1 LVDRET
7 ARTKYGIPTNRRV
20 VLFFA
25 PFLNVGDYWRELVAS
40 TTPLRSR
47 LYKAIRARKLQYI
60 PSILLGDT
68 IAEIAASIRRFC
80 DRENAVL
87 VVKSRGKQTGLETVE
102 SAADIFVD
110 GTDDVYYPTFT
121 GYELMA
127 TADLCIQTYSYSA
140 VEAVIAALPTVCITT
155 PRDYPLSQR
164 DWRHTMAGELQFN
177 NDSGGLFN
185 YPGCVNSVE
194 WSQAVRYFD
203 QAKLED
209 FTINTDKRAE
219 YISKFAGLGKE
230 SSSSKV
236 LKVIHGS

>member
-1 LVDRET
+1 MTDTRGEFQYQLAGFSGCTIEV
-7 ARTKYGIPTNRRV
+7 RR
-20 VLFFA
+20 
-25 PFLNVGDYWRELVAS
+25 
-40 TTPLRSR
+40 
-47 LYKAIRARKLQYI
+47 
-60 PSILLGDT
+60 LGDQT
-68 IAEIAASIRRFC
+68 LVRKTAQNPEFNKKLIR
-80 DRENAVL
+80 EV
-87 VVKSRGKQTGLETVE
+87 GKLTEL
-102 SAADIFVD
+102 AADIFVD